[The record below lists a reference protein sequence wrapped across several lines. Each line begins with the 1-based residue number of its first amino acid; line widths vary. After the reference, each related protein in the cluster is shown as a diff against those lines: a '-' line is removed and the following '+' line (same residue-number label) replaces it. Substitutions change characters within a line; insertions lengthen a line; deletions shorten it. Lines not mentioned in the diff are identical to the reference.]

1 MKSVKP
7 FAIIGVLLALA
18 ACGPSKTT
26 LTYDVTVKSLD
37 ATRAGEIIKASE
49 RVINRRM
56 AGAEVEGAVVT
67 VVPTG
72 SGAGR
77 MTLDLPNAEA
87 VEKAERILADGFT
100 FDMRIE
106 EPKTDANG
114 SPIESDW
121 MDTGL
126 SGTVLTWITP
136 VNFTGDKG
144 EVGVELTF
152 NAAGRELLTKVFND
166 NKGKH
171 IGIFVRDL
179 LVSKMQ
185 IATTKPADHIVI
197 SGIPSLKV
205 AEIFSDDVNVG
216 LYAIF
221 TPVR

>member
-1 MKSVKP
+1 MKSVKSLVM
-7 FAIIGVLLALA
+7 IGVLLALA
-18 ACGPSKTT
+18 ACGPSKST
-26 LTYDVTVKSLD
+26 LTYDVTVKPLD
-37 ATRAGEIIKASE
+37 AAKSAEIIKASE

-67 VVPTG
+67 VIPTG
-72 SGAGR
+72 SGAAR
-77 MTLDLPNAEA
+77 MTLDLPNAAA
-87 VEKAERILADGFT
+87 VEKAQRILADGFT

-114 SPIESDW
+114 SPIESNW
-121 MDTGL
+121 IDTGL
-126 SGTVLTWITP
+126 NGTVLTWIAP

-152 NAAGRELLTKVFND
+152 NAEGRELLKKVFTD

-171 IGIFVRDL
+171 LGIFVRDL

-185 IATTKPADHIVI
+185 IASDKPADHIVI

-216 LYAIF
+216 LYAVF
-221 TPVR
+221 TPVP